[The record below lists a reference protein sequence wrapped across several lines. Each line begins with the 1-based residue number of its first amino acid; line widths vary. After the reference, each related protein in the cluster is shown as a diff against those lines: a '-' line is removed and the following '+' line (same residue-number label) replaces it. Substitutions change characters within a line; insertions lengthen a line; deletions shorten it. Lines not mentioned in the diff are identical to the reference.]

1 MTKVTANQAFLKG
14 MRYLFLYSL
23 TCLSALFILSVG
35 IADKEI
41 LLTNFLVGYSVIVFT
56 AFALSFFIVWI
67 GLKKAI
73 ASGELDDKNIFK
85 KDGVLNIN
93 FLRKQS

>member
-1 MTKVTANQAFLKG
+1 MTKVTANQVFLRG

-35 IADKEI
+35 MTDKEI
-41 LLTNFLVGYSVIVFT
+41 LLKNFILGYSVIVIT
-56 AFALSFFIVWI
+56 AFVISFVSVLWAVKQVIS
-67 GLKKAI
+67 
-73 ASGELDDKNIFK
+73 SGELDDENIFK

-93 FLRKQS
+93 FLRKQ